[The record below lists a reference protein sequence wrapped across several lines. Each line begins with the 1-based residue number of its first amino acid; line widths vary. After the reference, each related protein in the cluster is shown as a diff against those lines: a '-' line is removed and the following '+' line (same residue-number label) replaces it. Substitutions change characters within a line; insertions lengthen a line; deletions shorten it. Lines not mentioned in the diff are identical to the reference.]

1 MATWAASLPNTVR
14 ARYKGS
20 FGKTGTNGYS
30 VVYSTRGKRGACALL
45 TATGNYSS
53 GGDLVSPSAVGLKQV
68 EYAFVVA
75 DDAASESQA
84 ATSGG
89 LLPQFDLS
97 NVAAPK
103 LKLYSAAGTEVS
115 NGTSIA
121 GKTFLVQL
129 YGT

>member
-1 MATWAASLPNTVR
+1 VR
-14 ARYKGS
+14 SRYKGS
-20 FGKTGTNGYS
+20 FGKTGSNGYS

-45 TATGNYSS
+45 TASGTYTT
-53 GGDLVSPSAVGLKQV
+53 GGDAVAPSILGLKQV

-75 DDAASESQA
+75 DDNAAETQA
-84 ATSGG
+84 ANSGG

-97 NVAAPK
+97 TVTAPK
-103 LKLYSAAGTEVS
+103 LKLYSAAGTEVT